1 MEVAMIDIISSSIRL
16 GKLLKEHR
24 ELKSI
29 SDFFSN
35 IVDEKSNPWAFEY
48 IKLVSSKLS
57 QYGLYAFDVVDKIIL
72 QNLENENEFAKR
84 TATEIHSYVSAK
96 PNYIDI
102 LKLSQKYGA
111 ILNDYIV
118 QLISQ
123 TNDYPQIK
131 LENFSLKIQQCS
143 NELST
148 AILRSGVLSWIS
160 DPAKIEVL
168 KKGMSFVGEYESQT
182 AEFEHL
188 HPYNKNALK
197 IIGSLDGVQKKIA
210 HHVENIRFVQYLSRC
225 GILQGF
231 FFELFEIPESHII
244 KMKEI
249 HKDKSIHPVI
259 IKTDLI
265 YPSNHLFLFRY
276 YCNHKA
282 TYLLAKRMTIKFSQD
297 EGSSTTLYG
306 YCYPTNEY
314 SLLTVH

>member
-1 MEVAMIDIISSSIRL
+1 MIDIISSSIRL
-16 GKLLKEHR
+16 GKLLKEHV

-29 SDFFSN
+29 ADFFSN

-48 IKLVSSKLS
+48 IKLVSSKFN

-72 QNLENENEFAKR
+72 QNLENENEFAQR
-84 TATEIHSYVSAK
+84 TASEIHSYVTIN
-96 PNYIDI
+96 PNYNDV
-102 LKLSQKYGA
+102 LVLSQKYGA
-111 ILNDYIV
+111 ILNDYIG

-131 LENFSLKIQQCS
+131 LENISLKIQQCS

-148 AILRSGVLSWIS
+148 AILRSGVLSWVS

-168 KKGMSFVGEYESQT
+168 KKEMSFVGEYESQT
-182 AEFEHL
+182 AEFEQL

-197 IIGSLDGVQKKIA
+197 IINSLDGVQKEIA
-210 HHVENIRFVQYLSRC
+210 YHVENIRFVQYLSRC
-225 GILQGF
+225 GILQGL
-231 FFELFEIPESHII
+231 FFELFEIPEAHIT

-259 IKTDLI
+259 IETDLI

-282 TYLLAKRMTIKFSQD
+282 TYLLAKRMTIKFSHD

-314 SLLTVH
+314 SLLKID

>member
-1 MEVAMIDIISSSIRL
+1 MIDIISSSIRL
-16 GKLLKEHR
+16 GKLFKEHV

-29 SDFFSN
+29 ADFFSN
-35 IVDEKSNPWAFEY
+35 VIDEKSNTWAFDY
-48 IKLVSSKLS
+48 IKLVSSKFN
-57 QYGLYAFDVVDKIIL
+57 QYGLYAFNVVDQILADNIESGNETAKKIASEMKTFITGK
-72 QNLENENEFAKR
+72 NEYN
-84 TATEIHSYVSAK
+84 
-96 PNYIDI
+96 DI
-102 LKLSQKYGA
+102 LCLSKKYGK
-111 ILNDYIV
+111 ILNDYIA

-131 LENFSLKIQQCS
+131 LENISLKIQQCS

-148 AILRSGVLSWIS
+148 AILRSGVLSWVS

-168 KKGMSFVGEYESQT
+168 KKEMSFVGQYESQT

-188 HPYNKNALK
+188 HPYNKNVLK
-197 IIGSLDGVQKKIA
+197 IINSLDGIKKKIA
-210 HHVENIRFVQYLSRC
+210 YHVENIRFVQYLSRC

-231 FFELFEIPESHII
+231 FFELFEIPESHIAR
-244 KMKEI
+244 MKEI
-249 HKDKSIHPVI
+249 RKDKSIHPVI

-265 YPSNHLFLFRY
+265 YPNNHLFLFRY
-276 YCNHKA
+276 YCGDKA

-314 SLLTVH
+314 SLLKID